1 MVCSASAC
9 RVSLPLHLTLYTLH
23 LTPYTL
29 HPTLFVCYPRM
40 LLGYSCE
47 KYLFFWKGDWGG
59 LYMLFLKILRP
70 LYLPNPHREKTNDE
84 PKKNHR
90 YPERTPNP
98 QKVLF
103 TKIGLYISP
112 SLFISPHLMRF
123 LLLRLYPHQP
133 QCNHL
138 QGRQSHLR
146 THIHCDI
153 YSQNSNPS

>member
-1 MVCSASAC
+1 MLKAGHNPAFNLLPF
-9 RVSLPLHLTLYTLH
+9 VSRLCNLQISMCLLCPL
-23 LTPYTL
+23 
-29 HPTLFVCYPRM
+29 PRM

-47 KYLFFWKGDWGG
+47 KFLFFWKGDWGG

-84 PKKNHR
+84 PKKNYR